1 VLELRQTFDDR
12 VETAIPQR
20 GEKIDDVEADTYLGD
35 LQARVGRIG
44 EARARLQKVL
54 ERRPGTARA
63 TLGLG
68 LIDLRADRLE
78 AALPLLERAATEGP
92 DDGQVQGALGR
103 ALVSRLGEL
112 EYTSDE
118 YAATLKRARSALVRA
133 VELDPNSA
141 RSVALLGFAELAS
154 RDFER
159 SVTLL
164 TRAVAL
170 APAREE
176 YRLILARA
184 FLGQGQFSRA
194 IDILGTMLATG
205 STPAIREQAR
215 ELLAVVAN
223 AKNASNA
230 SSPASTRPA
239 PEPPAARSASSSPPP
254 VSEPAPAAPPVAP
267 AEAGAGAAAR
277 RATSTPAFRPVGP
290 GETRVL
296 GQFRGIVCGRELTVL
311 AIQSQGRLLQ
321 LRQNPARPPEF
332 IAYVPNPPSSVG
344 CGPIN
349 PPQRVLATYV
359 AAERP
364 STAYEGDVVAIELI
378 PDDVTPP

>member
-1 VLELRQTFDDR
+1 MHYLIMGNNQKRLPQLLEYLALFKAGTATDAAFRTAFGGDPSVLDDELRSYVSQYSVLELRQTFDDR

-176 YRLILARA
+176 YRLILAGNDARNRQHSCHQRA
-184 FLGQGQFSRA
+184 GARIVGSRSQREERQQCVKSGIDAARARTSSRTFGIVIATAGVRACAGSATGCPRRGRRRSRRSQGDVYPRFQASGARRDAGTWTIQRDRVRSRA
-194 IDILGTMLATG
+194 DGAGDSVSRT
-205 STPAIREQAR
+205 TP
-215 ELLAVVAN
+215 
-223 AKNASNA
+223 
-230 SSPASTRPA
+230 
-239 PEPPAARSASSSPPP
+239 SAETKPGSPP
-254 VSEPAPAAPPVAP
+254 
-267 AEAGAGAAAR
+267 
-277 RATSTPAFRPVGP
+277 
-290 GETRVL
+290 
-296 GQFRGIVCGRELTVL
+296 
-311 AIQSQGRLLQ
+311 
-321 LRQNPARPPEF
+321 
-332 IAYVPNPPSSVG
+332 
-344 CGPIN
+344 
-349 PPQRVLATYV
+349 
-359 AAERP
+359 
-364 STAYEGDVVAIELI
+364 
-378 PDDVTPP
+378 